1 MENRPRHLDLIA
13 EDKGSHRTWVYRS
26 SRREWRGETGG
37 LDGAPWTLGL
47 DAGGMQPLK
56 GTQGWQLQET
66 AQLNES

>member
-1 MENRPRHLDLIA
+1 MTVALRQGCPGDSN
-13 EDKGSHRTWVYRS
+13 G
-26 SRREWRGETGG
+26 WRGETGG